1 MLHIIL
7 QEKANEKVKTINKK
21 KLEHMPELMN
31 IALDDKY
38 VEQGNVEIL
47 KKEHGL
53 DVESLIKRIVTGY
66 VRK

>member
-1 MLHIIL
+1 
-7 QEKANEKVKTINKK
+7 
-21 KLEHMPELMN
+21 MPELMN